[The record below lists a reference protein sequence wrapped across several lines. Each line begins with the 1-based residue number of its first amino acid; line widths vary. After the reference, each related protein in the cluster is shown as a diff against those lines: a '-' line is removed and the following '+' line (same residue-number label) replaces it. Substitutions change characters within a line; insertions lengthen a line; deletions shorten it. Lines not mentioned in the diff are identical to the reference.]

1 MKTSRGRAG
10 GRTTRLPSSKLRN
23 LPRAFVHVERQ
34 VGAEELVEVEVCVPL
49 LAECWGEDRGQHR
62 ALVCLPLCFTLHLP
76 INSIVS
82 GSPGVRVCVC
92 MCVCGASW
100 LSSVLASRFRVALQC
115 CHYISQ

>member
-49 LAECWGEDRGQHR
+49 LAECWGED
-62 ALVCLPLCFTLHLP
+62 
-76 INSIVS
+76 
-82 GSPGVRVCVC
+82 
-92 MCVCGASW
+92 
-100 LSSVLASRFRVALQC
+100 
-115 CHYISQ
+115 

>member
-10 GRTTRLPSSKLRN
+10 GRTTRRPSSKLRD
-23 LPRAFVHVERQ
+23 LSGALVHVERQ
-34 VGAEELVEVEVCVPL
+34 VGAEELVEVEVRVAL

-92 MCVCGASW
+92 MCVALCAWGACW
-100 LSSVLASRFRVALQC
+100 LSSRFRATLQR
-115 CHYISQ
+115 CHEISQ